1 MLYIGAYIHIFK
13 KWNNALKWFTRKAS
27 PEIQIFWLKDF
38 PWWIN
43 CHPQEHRLTFCGWGP
58 NAIPRAAIVFWN
70 FEESPGSF
78 GSRNPWRLLMCS
90 PFSRYIFTYVF
101 HWPHANIWF
110 STGSVNDKTISAG
123 EIWCKLV
130 YSETKYCFILCK
142 GDLFGIFLLKMFCF
156 LITTSSYQSPPTQR
170 KKNDWLFWTEA
181 HGAIACSN
189 GRRVKHIKNF
199 ALENIL
205 F

>member
-1 MLYIGAYIHIFK
+1 MLYIVAYIHIFK
-13 KWNNALKWFTRKAS
+13 KWNKALKWFTREAS
-27 PEIQIFWLKDF
+27 PEIQVFWLKDF

-43 CHPQEHRLTFCGWGP
+43 CHPQEHRLAFCGWGP
-58 NAIPRAAIVFWN
+58 NAIPRTAIVFWN
-70 FEESPGSF
+70 FEESPGYF

-110 STGSVNDKTISAG
+110 STGSVNDKTMLEKYGVS
-123 EIWCKLV
+123 WC
-130 YSETKYCFILCK
+130 ILK
-142 GDLFGIFLLKMFCF
+142 PNIVLFCARVIYLPFFYWRCSVF
-156 LITTSSYQSPPTQR
+156 LITISSYQSPPTQR